1 MFKNYLKI
9 ALRNIIKH
17 KGFSIINIVGL
28 AIGIACS
35 ILILLF
41 VTYELSYDKFHE
53 KADRIYRVAVRA
65 SIGDTKINQT
75 YSSAVTFMKLLE
87 DFPEI
92 ETGVKFS
99 NNRKTPVLV
108 DKKTFYESRFF
119 SVDSTFFDVF
129 TIPLIHGDPK
139 TVLNRP
145 NTMVLSKK
153 TAIKYFDNTDVI
165 GKVLRVDFSRWGI
178 GSIDFEITGVSENVP
193 DNSHFHYDLLISL
206 VTFPDFINNPGWTAN
221 SF

>member
-9 ALRNIIKH
+9 AFRNIIKH
-17 KGFSIINIVGL
+17 KGFSIINIVGF

-75 YSSAVTFMKLLE
+75 YSSAVTFLKLLE

-99 NNRKTPVLV
+99 NNRSTPVIL
-108 DKKTFYESRFF
+108 DNKTFYESRFF

-145 NTMVLSKK
+145 NSSS
-153 TAIKYFDNTDVI
+153 YC
-165 GKVLRVDFSRWGI
+165 
-178 GSIDFEITGVSENVP
+178 
-193 DNSHFHYDLLISL
+193 
-206 VTFPDFINNPGWTAN
+206 INNCKSPDGK
-221 SF
+221 SCLQESC

>member
-9 ALRNIIKH
+9 AFRNIIKH

-75 YSSAVTFMKLLE
+75 YSSAVTFLKLLE

-153 TAIKYFDNTDVI
+153 
-165 GKVLRVDFSRWGI
+165 
-178 GSIDFEITGVSENVP
+178 
-193 DNSHFHYDLLISL
+193 LL
-206 VTFPDFINNPGWTAN
+206 
-221 SF
+221 